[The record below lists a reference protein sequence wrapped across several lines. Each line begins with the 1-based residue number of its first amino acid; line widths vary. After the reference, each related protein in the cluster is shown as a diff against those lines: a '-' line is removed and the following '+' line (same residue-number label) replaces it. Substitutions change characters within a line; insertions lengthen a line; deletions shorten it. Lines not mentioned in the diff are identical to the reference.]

1 MHDLF
6 LKLRQKK
13 PFVKILKELGFE
25 INFNKISENSLFE
38 IVNEI
43 IICFKISK
51 DIYVDFF
58 IDLVHT
64 FTLKKLSSISGFLDY
79 WSEIINKKSIV
90 ISEDVNAVRLMTIHK
105 SKGLAFPI
113 VFIPFDWKSSPK
125 KEMWVENSTALS
137 NKLRY
142 SLINQ
147 NKLIL
152 IHILQINM
160 IRNNL

>member
-1 MHDLF
+1 MASIITNLQTQKYTSNNLHDLF
-6 LKLRQKK
+6 LKLRQKT

-90 ISEDVNAVRLMTIHK
+90 ISEDVNAMRLMTIHK
-105 SKGLAFPI
+105 SKGLAFPQL
-113 VFIPFDWKSSPK
+113 FIPFGLEIVSK
-125 KEMWVENSTALS
+125 KKCREFYCSI
-137 NKLRY
+137 K
-142 SLINQ
+142 
-147 NKLIL
+147 
-152 IHILQINM
+152 
-160 IRNNL
+160 